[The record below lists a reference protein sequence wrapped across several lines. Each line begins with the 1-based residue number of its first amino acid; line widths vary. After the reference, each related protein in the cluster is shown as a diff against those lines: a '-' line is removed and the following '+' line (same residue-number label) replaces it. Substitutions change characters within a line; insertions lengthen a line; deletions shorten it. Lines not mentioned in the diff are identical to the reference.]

1 MQSNSGWICDS
12 CLSHSICIEA
22 EDSSFLGLV
31 QIVGKS
37 AHRVALM
44 GDSNVSG
51 VDRVYEFAN
60 PGSLGA
66 RILDLV
72 KELGLLQ

>member
-1 MQSNSGWICDS
+1 M
-12 CLSHSICIEA
+12 
-22 EDSSFLGLV
+22 V
-31 QIVGKS
+31 VKS

-51 VDRVYEFAN
+51 VDRVYEVAN

-72 KELGLLQ
+72 KELGLLQYMNQPTRF